1 MEQYVFFAV
10 LLLQIELFVLIFV
23 LILPRIRTKTKRL
36 QRPCFIDTSVLM
48 DGRIT
53 HAAITGFVPRQMVIP
68 KSVLAELQLLADGS
82 DSDKRTRARQGL
94 DVAKSLQELPS
105 LEVIILDDGD
115 ASKGVDQQLI
125 DLAKKHRGSICTIDY
140 NLNKVATVEGVI
152 VLNINELAKEL
163 RMSYLPGEKMSL
175 TIVQKGNDAHQGV
188 GYLADGTMVVV
199 EQAQRD
205 VGKQVEV
212 EFIRSLQTAAGR
224 MLFAKRVTP
233 SKPSSGGTNK
243 VELTREKQQRHHSTA
258 ATKSKSNGRRRTAS
272 KSEDALIDLV
282 ESQS

>member
-1 MEQYVFFAV
+1 MEQYIFFAV

-23 LILPRIRTKTKRL
+23 LILPRIRTKTKKL
-36 QRPCFIDTSVLM
+36 QYPCFIDTSVLM

-94 DVAKSLQELPS
+94 DVAKGLQEVPS
-105 LEVIILDDGD
+105 VEVTILDDGD

-125 DLAKKHRGSICTIDY
+125 DLAKKHKGSICTIDY

-163 RMSYLPGEKMSL
+163 RMSYLPGEQMSL
-175 TIVQKGNDAHQGV
+175 TIIQKGNDAHQGV
-188 GYLADGTMVVV
+188 GYLTDGTMVVV

-205 VGKQVEV
+205 VGKQIEV

-224 MLFAKRVTP
+224 MLFAKKVATN
-233 SKPSSGGTNK
+233 KPSSDTTSKTVVGK
-243 VELTREKQQRHHSTA
+243 DPKQNNRSTV
-258 ATKSKSNGRRRTAS
+258 TKSKSNGRRRTAS